1 MANKIFSFERD
12 INLHV
17 KNRITPTDATR
28 QKNTAI
34 EILKRLEDQPG
45 VILADEVGMG
55 KTFVALAV
63 GIAKYLNDPNHR
75 PVVVMVPPSIKQK
88 WEADFKTFKERCI
101 TDIKIRNSLK
111 CQIAERT
118 EELLKLLDDPI
129 ERRSAIVFLT
139 HGAMARGLSDPW
151 VKLALIQRSLKG
163 RHNTGDIYNSL
174 YRFVAEILELKGKTK
189 RLDDP
194 DYFWSR
200 ILNSPPDKWR
210 GIINKHNLFSEPLE
224 DDPVPSHIVEALNEI
239 STSDL
244 NEVYEN
250 LSVNLPRRE
259 SPYTSQRLTETRRA
273 LKQNMKALWE
283 TAIRNLKI
291 SSSLLIMDEAHHL
304 KNAKTQVSQLF
315 QSPDSIVDAEAV
327 SKGYLTGVFD
337 RMLFLTATPFQLG
350 HYELV
355 GVLERFFGVNWQ
367 EVKSFSKDEYRL
379 ALDRLSA
386 ALDISQTEALR
397 LERAWAILEASDLE
411 GHEGTDWWHKS
422 PETFSNARLQEAA
435 GAFQHC
441 KLKMKDAETLLRK
454 WVIRHLRPRHIE
466 ANKKSIPRRAPFEG
480 AGILTDISEAKG
492 IEVSSESLLPF
503 LLAARAN
510 ACSPSSRPVFSEG
523 LASSYE
529 AFLDTRKK
537 KLQQQSSL
545 DTDDV
550 DPVGA
555 DLNSDLEFYVAQI
568 EKALNR
574 KEGFTNHSHP
584 KLDATVEKAFALW
597 KAGEKVLVF
606 CHYIETGKVLRYRIS
621 KRINDF
627 ILESVDKRIH
637 DKESKAEDILGS
649 IGKAID
655 KQKDIIDDF
664 ATDIFSSHEEFR
676 GLEKY
681 QADIVDVMR
690 RMIRTHSFVA
700 RYIPIEKYMKEKR
713 LTKAILKEAFDK
725 ADNSGMTF
733 RALFIEF
740 LTFLAHRLERADD
753 FMSALNSIKIGA
765 HFGGESKDSYGTD
778 ELGDEK
784 DDQLNP
790 TVRLVNGSVLP
801 ETRNKL
807 MLAFNTPFL
816 PEVLI
821 ASAVMAEG
829 VDLHMNCRFIIHHDL
844 SWNPSTLEQ
853 RNGRVDRIGAK
864 VEKCCHPIHIYLPY
878 VEATQDEKMFKVVMD
893 RERWFKVVMGDQV
906 KIESVFE
913 TDKLASRIPFPE
925 AAAEELAFRLEVND
939 IEAIRRTG

>member
-1 MANKIFSFERD
+1 MANSTFQFERD

-17 KNRITPTDATR
+17 ENRITPSDASR
-28 QKNTAI
+28 QRNTAI
-34 EILKRLEDQPG
+34 EILRRLENQPG
-45 VILADEVGMG
+45 LILADEVGMG

-63 GIAKYLNDPNHR
+63 GIAKYLDDPARR

-101 TDIKIRNSLK
+101 ANNKLK
-111 CQIAERT
+111 ENLRCQIAERT
-118 EELLKLLDDPI
+118 EELLKLLDEPL

-151 VKLALIQRSLKG
+151 IKLALIQRSLKG
-163 RHNTGDIYNSL
+163 RHNTEDIYNSL
-174 YRFVAEILELKGKTK
+174 YRFVAEILELKGQTK

-194 DYFWSR
+194 EYFWSR
-200 ILNSPPDKWR
+200 ILNSTPDKWLA
-210 GIINKHNLFSEPLE
+210 IINKYHLYAENIE
-224 DDPVPSHIVEALNEI
+224 DEPVPSHIIDALNEL

-244 NEVYEN
+244 NDVYEN
-250 LSVNLPRRE
+250 LSTNLPRRE
-259 SPYTSQRLTETRRA
+259 SSQTSQRLTATRRA
-273 LKQNMKALWE
+273 LKESMKAIWE
-283 TAIRNLKI
+283 SALRNLKI
-291 SSSLLIMDEAHHL
+291 SSPLLIMDEAHHL

-315 QSPDSIVDAEAV
+315 QSPDSLGDAEAV
-327 SKGYLTGVFD
+327 SKGYLAGVFD

-355 GVLERFFGVNWQ
+355 GVLERFFGINWQ
-367 EVKSFSKDEYRL
+367 KVQSFPKEDYRKDL
-379 ALDRLSA
+379 DQLSTALDL
-386 ALDISQTEALR
+386 SQTEALR
-397 LERAWAILEASDLE
+397 LERAWAALEPSDLLAYENKDWWNLEAGKLSS
-411 GHEGTDWWHKS
+411 G
-422 PETFSNARLQEAA
+422 RLQEAS
-435 GAFQHC
+435 GAFQDC
-441 KLKMKDAETLLRK
+441 KIKMKAAETQLKK
-454 WVIRHLRPRHIE
+454 WVIRHLRPRFVE
-466 ANKKSIPRRAPFEG
+466 AKDKSIPRRTPLEG

-492 IEVSSESLLPF
+492 LEVSSESLLPF

-510 ACSPSSRPVFSEG
+510 ACSPNTRPVFSEG

-537 KLQQQSSL
+537 RIQQQTSL
-545 DTDDV
+545 DSDDSEELK
-550 DPVGA
+550 DESNPE
-555 DLNSDLEFYVAQI
+555 LEFYVSQI

-574 KEGFTNHSHP
+574 KDGFTHHSHP

-597 KAGEKVLVF
+597 LKGEKVLVF

-621 KRINDF
+621 KRINDY
-627 ILESVDKRIH
+627 ILESVGKRLG
-637 DKESKAEDILGS
+637 ENTNKAEEILGA

-655 KQKDIIDDF
+655 KQKDIIDGF
-664 ATDIFSSHEEFR
+664 ATEIFTAHQTFSS
-676 GLEKY
+676 LEKY
-681 QADIVDVMR
+681 QTDIVDVMR
-690 RMIRTHSFVA
+690 RMIRSHSFIA
-700 RYIPIEKYMKEKR
+700 RYIPVEKYMKEKR

-725 ADNSGMTF
+725 ADNSGMSF

-740 LTFLAHRLERADD
+740 LTFLAHRLEKADD
-753 FMSALNSIKIGA
+753 FISALQSIRIGA
-765 HFGGESKDSYGTD
+765 HFGGDEKNSHSAD
-778 ELGDEK
+778 ELMGEK

-821 ASAVMAEG
+821 ASTVMAEG
-829 VDLHMNCRFIIHHDL
+829 VDLHMNCRYIIHHDL

-913 TDKLASRIPFPE
+913 TDKIASRVPFPE
-925 AAAEELAFRLEVND
+925 TAAEELAFRLEVD
-939 IEAIRRTG
+939 TKF